1 MIARI
6 LASALGLALV
16 TGPVATAAIEV
27 SYQDV
32 PEIAQADFER
42 AAEIWTNCLVSDVPI
57 KIHVTWIQ
65 NGPTGFALP
74 NGTRNEPHLPMRNVW
89 YPSALSNALRGDRV
103 NDADDMNI
111 FLREKDNWYFTQDT
125 EIVEGEV
132 DFINV
137 ALHEIA
143 HGLGISS
150 GTFTPWQGDPISS
163 IGLPNEFI
171 SYFSWT
177 FDLPILDG
185 TPMLYDTFLKLGDG
199 RTLMDFANPSL
210 ELTYAL
216 ANPTLNF
223 AGDNARRANGGYPV
237 AVTPLSVSHIPQFP
251 RRKSPIMLSDSGQGE
266 TRHRLDA
273 ILLGMMQDLGW
284 EISQTCLE
292 GAP

>member
-1 MIARI
+1 MIGRLFVTA
-6 LASALGLALV
+6 LSFSAVCVAAAS
-16 TGPVATAAIEV
+16 AAIEV
-27 SYQDV
+27 TYQDV
-32 PEIAQADFER
+32 PEAAQADFKR
-42 AAEIWTNCLVSDVPI
+42 AAEIWSGCLVSDVPI
-57 KIHVTWIQ
+57 NVHVTWIQ

-74 NGTRNEPHLPMRNVW
+74 NGVRNESHLPVQNVW
-89 YPSALSNALRGDRV
+89 YPTALSNALRGARV
-103 NDADDMNI
+103 DDTDDMNI
-111 FLREKDNWYFTQDT
+111 FLREKDNWYYTQET
-125 EIVEGEV
+125 EIAEGEV

-177 FDLPILDG
+177 FDLPELDG
-185 TPMLYDTFLKLGDG
+185 TPMLYDTFLTLGDG
-199 RTLMDFANPSL
+199 RTLMEFPNPSL

-223 AGDNARRANGGYPV
+223 AGETARRANGDYPV

-251 RRKSPIMLSDSGQGE
+251 RRASPIMLSDSGQGE
-266 TRHRLDA
+266 TRHKLDA

-284 EISQTCLE
+284 EISETCLQ